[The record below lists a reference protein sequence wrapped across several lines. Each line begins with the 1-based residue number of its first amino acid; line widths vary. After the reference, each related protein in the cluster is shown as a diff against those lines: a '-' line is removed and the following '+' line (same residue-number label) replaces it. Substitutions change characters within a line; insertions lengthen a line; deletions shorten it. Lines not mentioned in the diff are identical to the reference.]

1 MFQNVP
7 ECFMFQVLS
16 TPVDKTWNPKHSRTF
31 WNMKKMNIF
40 FMKKLLHIIT
50 IIINNNNNKIKII
63 IIIIIIVNYNYH
75 KKICQNPDPLQQF
88 FKQLYNFD
96 NFIHRRLSD
105 HNKITFAIKYLPMS
119 HLR

>member
-16 TPVDKTWNPKHSRTF
+16 TPGDKTQNPKHSRTF

-40 FMKKLLHIIT
+40 FIKKLLHIIT
-50 IIINNNNNKIKII
+50 IIINNNNNNKIKII

-75 KKICQNPDPLQQF
+75 KKIFPILCSNFLKRF
-88 FKQLYNFD
+88 ITLIILYIED
-96 NFIHRRLSD
+96 SQTTTR
-105 HNKITFAIKYLPMS
+105 
-119 HLR
+119 